1 MSEGGAKA
9 TTAVLGLGN
18 VLMGD
23 DALGPTVI
31 ARLRAACEFPADV
44 EVEDLGTPGLDLHP
58 HLQGHAALVL
68 VDTVRAPGPPG
79 TLKLY
84 RKDDILRHPPGP
96 RVSPH
101 DPGLKDALLWLQF
114 SGEEP
119 SEVLLVG
126 VVPAGTEGEVG
137 LSEAV
142 AGAIPDA
149 EEAVLTELQRLGHQ
163 VRRREAPDA
172 PDLWWESPERPPG

>member
-1 MSEGGAKA
+1 LSESGAGR

-31 ARLRAACEFPADV
+31 ARLRALYELPADV

-58 HLQGHAALVL
+58 HLAGRAALII

-79 TLKLY
+79 TLRCY

-96 RVSPH
+96 RIGPH

-119 SEVLLVG
+119 TDVLLVG
-126 VVPAGTEGEVG
+126 VVPQTVEGEVG
-137 LSEAV
+137 LSAPVAAAV
-142 AGAIPDA
+142 AAA
-149 EEAVLTELQRLGHQ
+149 EDAVLDELRRLGHA
-163 VRRREAPDA
+163 VARRATPLA
-172 PDLWWESPERPPG
+172 PDLWWQNQ